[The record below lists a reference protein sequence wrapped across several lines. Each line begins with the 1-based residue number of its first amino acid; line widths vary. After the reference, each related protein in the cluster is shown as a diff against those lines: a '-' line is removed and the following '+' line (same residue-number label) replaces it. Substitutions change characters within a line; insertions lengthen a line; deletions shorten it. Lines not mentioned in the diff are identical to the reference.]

1 MARIIT
7 YQQDTN
13 ISTGDKL
20 LGTDSGGGTKN
31 FVISNLS
38 SFLSESNT
46 SGTSSSFTFKY
57 KQSNRGQGDMNF
69 VFSGASTFANVTAIK
84 VSKYNYNSQNVIDK
98 ALELLNAKKIIIY
111 DVNNRNNYGVF
122 DAESVVVDSNN
133 SNFYDLSLAKTK
145 SNGAISDTTIY
156 GIDLFA
162 GADVNYKHHQNS
174 ASTTWS
180 INHNLGKFPSVSI
193 KFSSSD
199 QIYSNVGAFAGV
211 IYTDEN
217 NLTINL
223 AAAESGYAYLN

>member
-1 MARIIT
+1 MARIST

-57 KQSNRGQGDMNF
+57 KQSNRGQGDMHF

-122 DAESVVVDSNN
+122 DAESVIVDSNN

>member
-1 MARIIT
+1 MARIST

-13 ISTGDKL
+13 ITTGDKL

-31 FVISNLS
+31 FVISNLT

-46 SGTSSSFTFKY
+46 SGTSSSFTFRY

-69 VFSGASTFANVTAIK
+69 VFSSGSTFANVTAIK
-84 VSKYNYNSQNVIDK
+84 VSKYNHNSQNVINK
-98 ALELLNAKKIIIY
+98 ALELLNGKKVIIY
-111 DVNNRNNYGVF
+111 DINNRNNYGVF
-122 DAESVVVDSNN
+122 DAANVVIDSNN
-133 SNFYDLSLAKTK
+133 SNFYDLSLTSTK
-145 SNGAISDTTIY
+145 SNGSISDTTIY

-162 GADVNYKHHQNS
+162 GSDVNFVHHQNS
-174 ASTTWS
+174 ANTTWT

-199 QIYSNVGAFAGV
+199 EVYSNVGAFAGV
-211 IYTDEN
+211 IYTNEN
-217 NLTINL
+217 SLTINL